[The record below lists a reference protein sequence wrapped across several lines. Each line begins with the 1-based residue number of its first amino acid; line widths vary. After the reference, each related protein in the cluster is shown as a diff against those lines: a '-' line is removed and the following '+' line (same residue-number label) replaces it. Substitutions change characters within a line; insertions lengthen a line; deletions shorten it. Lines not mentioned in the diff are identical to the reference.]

1 MRTAAI
7 LAAGAVMFLF
17 PAITTAASTCPPEV
31 REARTL
37 LTAKT
42 TNVKPTQPSK
52 SQAAAR
58 TQDVQ
63 APRSQDVQGPR
74 GRDVQARRGQD
85 VQAPR
90 AKDHPEPPE
99 GPAPRGQD
107 VEAPRNVSK
116 GRAAALANA
125 RRLVNDAETAC
136 KDADAPRA
144 RANAH
149 AARELLNYVP

>member
-37 LTAKT
+37 LTAKA

-52 SQAAAR
+52 SQAGAR
-58 TQDVQ
+58 TQDVE
-63 APRSQDVQGPR
+63 APRSQDVQAP
-74 GRDVQARRGQD
+74 RGQD
-85 VQAPR
+85 VQAPRGQDVPR